1 MSSALFSL
9 WIAASALHFPAAD
22 SLAAVLRSQ
31 APGVDARVLAMALSA
46 RQCAITANPQTSPVL
61 VVIDYSKPSTEP
73 RLWVFDVEKRKLLFK
88 ELVAHGKNSGE
99 NATERFSDKPG
110 SLMTSLG
117 VFLTS
122 DTYQGRNGYS
132 LRLLGLEP
140 GFNGRSL
147 ERAIVMHGADYVSD
161 RSARA
166 LGRLGRSWGCPAVRR
181 DIARQLIDTVKN
193 GAVLFSY
200 YPDPSWLKSSRYLQG
215 CPAPRS

>member
-1 MSSALFSL
+1 MLSALISL
-9 WIAASALHFPAAD
+9 WLAASALYFPTADRIAAT
-22 SLAAVLRSQ
+22 LRLR
-31 APGVDARVLAMALSA
+31 APRIDERVLGMALSA
-46 RQCAITANPQTSPVL
+46 RQCALSASPQATPVL

-73 RLWVFDVEKRKLLFK
+73 RLWVFDVERRQLLFE

-110 SLMTSLG
+110 SLMSSLG

-161 RSARA
+161 VSARS

-181 DIARQLIDTVKN
+181 EIAKRLIDTVKN

>member
-1 MSSALFSL
+1 MSSALFFL

-22 SLAAVLRSQ
+22 GLTATLRSQ
-31 APGVDARVLAMALSA
+31 APGIDARVLVMALSA
-46 RQCAITANPQTSPVL
+46 RQCAAAASPQTSPVL

-73 RLWVFDVEKRKLLFK
+73 RLWVFDLDKRKLLFE
-88 ELVAHGKNSGE
+88 ELVAHGKNSGG

-110 SLMTSLG
+110 SLMSSLG

-147 ERAIVMHGADYVSD
+147 ERAIVMHGADYVSGN
-161 RSARA
+161 SARS

-181 DIARQLIDTVKN
+181 DIAKRLIDTVKN

-200 YPDPSWLKSSRYLQG
+200 YPDPTWLKSSRYLRA
-215 CPAPRS
+215 CPAPLS